1 MKILHVTTTKNGGAG
16 IACNRLHTAF
26 LKYEINSEI
35 LTADSFRQQRN
46 RFLQKCMGKID
57 YWLLKR
63 FHHDTNPILHSTG
76 LSGSGLVQ
84 QLNASDADIIH
95 LHWINQNFL
104 SIHDISGIHK
114 PLVWTLHDSW
124 PFCGAEHHPNIL
136 EHDQRY
142 MEGYS
147 NRNYPA
153 TSSGI
158 DTDKWIWR
166 WKKFC
171 WKKLKINF
179 VAPSTW
185 EAISLKQS
193 MLCGK
198 YPCKIIPNCLDTE
211 LFKPLSKKALREKLQ
226 LPHDK
231 KIVLF
236 GAANLNDPIKGMPYF
251 HAAVKELTD
260 RRNDLH
266 LLTFGSISGKEK
278 KWGTDITHAG
288 VIADP
293 VKMAELYNIA
303 DVFVCPSVIENL
315 PNTVMEAISCGVPVT
330 AFHVGGLPDLI
341 RHKEYGYLA
350 TPYDIHD
357 LAAGIEWSLNASEEA
372 GRKARNHALQS
383 FTEHTVISAHINLY
397 QLILKN
403 VAPS

>member
-1 MKILHVTTTKNGGAG
+1 
-16 IACNRLHTAF
+16 
-26 LKYEINSEI
+26 
-35 LTADSFRQQRN
+35 
-46 RFLQKCMGKID
+46 
-57 YWLLKR
+57 
-63 FHHDTNPILHSTG
+63 
-76 LSGSGLVQ
+76 
-84 QLNASDADIIH
+84 
-95 LHWINQNFL
+95 
-104 SIHDISGIHK
+104 
-114 PLVWTLHDSW
+114 
-124 PFCGAEHHPNIL
+124 
-136 EHDQRY
+136 

-266 LLTFGSISGKEK
+266 LLTFGSISGNEK